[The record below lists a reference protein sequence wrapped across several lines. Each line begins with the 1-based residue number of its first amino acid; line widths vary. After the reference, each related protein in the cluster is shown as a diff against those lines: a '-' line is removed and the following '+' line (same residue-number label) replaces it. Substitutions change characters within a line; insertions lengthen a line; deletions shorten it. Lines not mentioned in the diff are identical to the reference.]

1 LLAGEA
7 AGGVSRPTLVLYP
20 MKCPNR
26 AAERRPEVIQVLRQA
41 GYDRVI
47 DMSGHEKRD
56 KSYFEGTGGKGLCIC
71 MECCV
76 RRLRCDTGTA
86 QCADE
91 RELAHARDIT
101 ALFPMSG
108 SWVLP
113 STHGSDEDGGT
124 CCDACSITIMW
135 VNTSAF
141 FPSSALVTAPTPN

>member
-1 LLAGEA
+1 MVCGERSISWPLVCTVCLLILACRFLPCLVCCLLAGEA

-71 MECCV
+71 IGCGV
-76 RRLRCDTGTA
+76 RWLRCDRG
-86 QCADE
+86 
-91 RELAHARDIT
+91 
-101 ALFPMSG
+101 
-108 SWVLP
+108 
-113 STHGSDEDGGT
+113 
-124 CCDACSITIMW
+124 
-135 VNTSAF
+135 
-141 FPSSALVTAPTPN
+141 